1 MDSRRLRRRVNPL
14 LVDEQVRGGTVQGIG
29 AVLLQGAGATLAHS
43 GGLPWDVVDELTEAQ
58 APNSQHQ
65 GIGFSLRL

>member
-29 AVLLQGAGATLAHS
+29 AVLLQGTGATLAKEPRIRAAYL
-43 GGLPWDVVDELTEAQ
+43 GM
-58 APNSQHQ
+58 
-65 GIGFSLRL
+65 